1 MWKNIEYTLDFIKK
15 NIKGLLLVS
24 FVVFISRIL
33 SIYLYIGPV
42 AISIILGMIINY
54 LYPLDKSFKEGITF
68 SEKYLLSI
76 AIIFMGAGLD
86 LSILGLIESEIIYI
100 ILAIIVV
107 AIFSSLIIGK
117 IFNLSNSLSFLI
129 GIGNGVC
136 GASAIAG
143 ASSIIKSKKEDIVLS
158 ISIINLLGT
167 MGIFI
172 VPLCI
177 NLFFE
182 GDINNIGIIIGSTIQ
197 AVGQVTAAGFIMGD
211 EVGEIAVLTKM
222 IRILMLGPILIILT
236 FYCSVLKYKI
246 SKKISFTIPFFII
259 GFIVFIIAV
268 NCNLIPLFLLPII
281 STLSKYSLLFAMA
294 AIGLNISL
302 QSILRSGP
310 KVFLVGFI
318 SFGLQIVLSIYL
330 LS

>member
-1 MWKNIEYTLDFIKK
+1 
-15 NIKGLLLVS
+15 
-24 FVVFISRIL
+24 
-33 SIYLYIGPV
+33 
-42 AISIILGMIINY
+42 MIINY
-54 LYPLDKSFKEGITF
+54 LYPLDKSFKPGIIF

-86 LSILGLIESEIIYI
+86 LSVLGLIESEIIYI
-100 ILAIIVV
+100 ILVIIVV

-143 ASSIIKSKKEDIVLS
+143 ASSIIKSKKEDIALS
-158 ISIINLLGT
+158 ISVINLLGI
-167 MGIFI
+167 MGIFM
-172 VPLCI
+172 VPLSI

-211 EVGEIAVLTKM
+211 EVGEIAVLIKM
-222 IRILMLGPILIILT
+222 IRILMLGPILILVT
-236 FYCSVLKYKI
+236 FYYSISNYKI
-246 SKKISFTIPFFII
+246 SKKISFPIPFFII
-259 GFIVFIIAV
+259 GFIIFVIAV
-268 NCNLIPLFLLPII
+268 NYNLIPLFLVSII
-281 STLSKYSLLFAMA
+281 NTLSKYFLLFAMA

-318 SFGLQIVLSIYL
+318 SFGFQIVLSIYL